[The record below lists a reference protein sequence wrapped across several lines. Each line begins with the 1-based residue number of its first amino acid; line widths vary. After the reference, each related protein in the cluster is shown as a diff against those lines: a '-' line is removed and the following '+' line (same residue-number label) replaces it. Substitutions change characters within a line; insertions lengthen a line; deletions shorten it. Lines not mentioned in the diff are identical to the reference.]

1 MGTAILIDREAT
13 KRGGPTSGSEWA
25 SGPTT
30 MTALFL
36 VFVVIPFQWPTQK
49 AMGFVPRVR
58 QKVSTVETH
67 SRTSALASCLS
78 RELHK

>member
-30 MTALFL
+30 MTAFIFG
-36 VFVVIPFQWPTQK
+36 VCRYSVPVAYTEGY
-49 AMGFVPRVR
+49 GFRATCTAESVHSGDALTHICIGVLS
-58 QKVSTVETH
+58 VS
-67 SRTSALASCLS
+67 RIA
-78 RELHK
+78 